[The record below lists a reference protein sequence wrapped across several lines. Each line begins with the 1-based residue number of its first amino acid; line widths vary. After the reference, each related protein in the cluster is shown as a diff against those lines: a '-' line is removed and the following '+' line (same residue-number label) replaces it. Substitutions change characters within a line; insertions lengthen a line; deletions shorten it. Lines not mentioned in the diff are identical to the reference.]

1 MHTMIE
7 TNRLVKKYREIR
19 ALDGLNLNVS
29 SGVIYGFL
37 GPNGAGKTTTLR
49 VLAGMVRPDSGE
61 ARIRGEEVRMHDRGH
76 LLNIGVL
83 PEEPSFYGWMTAIGY
98 LRDFVAPLYGMEKQ
112 AASRRAS
119 EIIEM
124 VGLDYAANRRIQGFS
139 RGMRQRLGLAGA
151 LVHRPQVLLLDEP
164 VSALDPAGRKD
175 VLDLID
181 NLRGETTILLSTH
194 ILGDVER
201 ICDVIGIIN
210 QGKMVIE
217 ADREVLL
224 SRYAR
229 PIIEIEIEDDLRPW
243 AEKVRRMSFVQ
254 QVQVGRRVIRVQVK
268 HIETAQHLLIRALSE
283 ADVLVNR
290 FELMRPTLEDV
301 FLQLTKGSD
310 RTEILVEGD

>member
-1 MHTMIE
+1 MIE

-151 LVHRPQVLLLDEP
+151 FVHRPQVLLLDEP

-310 RTEILVEGD
+310 RIEILVEGD

>member
-310 RTEILVEGD
+310 RIEILVEGD